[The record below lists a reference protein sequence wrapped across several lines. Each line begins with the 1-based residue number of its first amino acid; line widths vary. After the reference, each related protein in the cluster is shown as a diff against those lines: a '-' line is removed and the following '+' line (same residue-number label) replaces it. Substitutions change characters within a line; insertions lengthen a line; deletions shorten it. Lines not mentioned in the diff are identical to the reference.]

1 MFIGP
6 IFTREAVTAPR
17 RPRHFIQ
24 RTVYV
29 GTLIILMCTAWLV
42 VAGIQQ
48 RIQNAGDMARF
59 GAILF
64 QILAPVQ
71 LALVTFLSA
80 LVAASGVSQEKDKR
94 TLILLLMTRMNNNEL
109 VLGKLC
115 ASLLNVVVMVTAALP
130 IFLAIILLGG
140 VSVGQVLRVFL
151 CTLATSMLAGSIG
164 VLFAFWR
171 EKTFQTLA
179 LTAMLL
185 VIWQGLWLAVD
196 TGALGSTFLGIDHH
210 AIALAFSP
218 IGAVIAAAQPTYS
231 TGFGLG
237 LLFGNVG
244 SFIFVSV
251 LLIAS
256 INAFTV
262 WRVRVWNP
270 SRELRQG
277 QQDPDAGS
285 IWGESEQRETVDD
298 ELAEHNLAEHS
309 RGQHVDARTRV
320 VSQSHRKVWD
330 NPILWREICT
340 WAYGRKVLII
350 RLGYLLTAALI
361 GIALHF
367 VLASMPAN
375 ADTLVPT
382 SAMPLAPFF
391 VVSLVIVNALAVTSI
406 TNERDQQS
414 LDLLLVTDLT
424 PKELVL
430 GKLFGVFW
438 VTKEMAIA
446 PLLLTVYL
454 WATGAVHF
462 EQWLFVTLGLL
473 VMNVF
478 VAMLGI
484 HCGMTY
490 SNSRSA
496 IAVSLGTVFFLF
508 LGVVTCI
515 TMMVSFSTS
524 FQTQLYPFL
533 AFIMGGSVG
542 LFVTLGIRNPS
553 SAILLASLL
562 LPFATFHAITSFL
575 LGHSMSVFL
584 VTAVTYGFTTAAMM
598 IPAIGEFDIA
608 MGRTKSATDE

>member
-48 RIQNAGDMARF
+48 RIRNVGDMARF

-94 TLILLLMTRMNNNEL
+94 TLILLMMTRMNNNEL
-109 VLGKLC
+109 VLGKLF
-115 ASLLNVVVMVTAALP
+115 ASLLNIVVMVTAALP

-140 VSVGQVLRVFL
+140 VSVGQVGRVFL
-151 CTLATSMLAGSIG
+151 CTLATSMLAGSVA

-179 LTAMLL
+179 LTALFL
-185 VIWQGLWLAVD
+185 VTWQGIWLAVESGVMG
-196 TGALGSTFLGIDHH
+196 TTVLGLDHH
-210 AIALAFSP
+210 ALAMAFSP
-218 IGAVIAAAQPTYS
+218 ITAVIAAAQPSFVDSSS
-231 TGFGLG
+231 TGLG
-237 LLFGNVG
+237 IWFGNVG
-244 SFIFVSV
+244 WFILVSV
-251 LLIAS
+251 GLITA
-256 INAFTV
+256 INALTV
-262 WRVRVWNP
+262 LRVRVWNP
-270 SRELRQG
+270 SREVRQG
-277 QQDPDAGS
+277 QGQADESGS
-285 IWGESEQRETVDD
+285 IWAENAEEQVDD
-298 ELAEHNLAEHS
+298 QVVERS
-309 RGQHVDARTRV
+309 RDQHVDSRTRE
-320 VSQSHRKVWD
+320 VSHSHRKVWD
-330 NPILWREICT
+330 NPVLWRETCT
-340 WAYGRKVLII
+340 WAYGRKVMII
-350 RLGYLLTAALI
+350 RVGYLLAAALI
-361 GIALHF
+361 GISLHF
-367 VLASMPAN
+367 LLASTPTTS
-375 ADTLVPT
+375 DSLVPV

-414 LDLLLVTDLT
+414 LDLLLVTDLS

-446 PLLLTVYL
+446 PLILTLYL
-454 WATGAVHF
+454 AITGAVNV
-462 EQWLFVTLGLL
+462 EQWLFVTIGLL

-496 IAVSLGTVFFLF
+496 IGVSLGTVFFLF

-533 AFIMGGSVG
+533 AFILGGSVG

-584 VTAVTYGFTTAAMM
+584 VTAVTYGFTTAAML

>member
-29 GTLIILMCTAWLV
+29 ATLIILMCTAWLV
-42 VAGIQQ
+42 IAGVQQ
-48 RIQNAGDMARF
+48 RIRNVGDMARF

-109 VLGKLC
+109 VLGKLF
-115 ASLLNVVVMVTAALP
+115 ASLLNIVIMVTAAVP
-130 IFLAIILLGG
+130 IFLSIILLGG
-140 VSVGQVLRVFL
+140 VSVGQVARVFL
-151 CTLATSMLAGSIG
+151 CTLATSLLAGSIG

-179 LTAMLL
+179 LTALLL
-185 VIWQGLWLAVD
+185 VIWQGNWLAVGS
-196 TGALGSTFLGIDHH
+196 GALGERILGIDSGSL
-210 AIALAFSP
+210 ALTFSP
-218 IGAVIAAAQPTYS
+218 IAAVVAAAQPSYDVS
-231 TGFGLG
+231 SPFR
-237 LLFGNVG
+237 LLFGSVG
-244 SFIFVSV
+244 PFLLAST
-251 LLIAS
+251 LLIAL
-256 INAFTV
+256 INAVTI
-262 WRVRVWNP
+262 WRVRIWNP

-277 QQDPDAGS
+277 QEAEAEGGS
-285 IWGESEQRETVDD
+285 IWGEHRDESNVED
-298 ELAEHNLAEHS
+298 ELVERS
-309 RGQHVDARTRV
+309 REQHVDARVRD
-320 VSQSHRKVWD
+320 VSQTHRKVWD

-350 RLGYLLTAALI
+350 RLGYLATALLI
-361 GIALHF
+361 GVALHL
-367 VLASMPAN
+367 VLGNPTALTDS
-375 ADTLVPT
+375 LVPPT
-382 SAMPLAPFF
+382 ALPLAPFF
-391 VVSLVIVNALAVTSI
+391 VVSLVIVNALAVTAI

-414 LDLLLVTDLT
+414 LDLLLVTDLS

-438 VTKEMAIA
+438 VTKEMIVA
-446 PLLLTVYL
+446 PLLLTAYL
-454 WATGAVHF
+454 LISGAVTV

-473 VMNVF
+473 VMDVF

-496 IAVSLGTVFFLF
+496 IGVSLGTVFFLF
-508 LGVVTCI
+508 LGVVTCL

-533 AFIMGGSVG
+533 AFILGGSVG
-542 LFVTLGIRNPS
+542 LYVTLGIRNPS

-575 LGHSMSVFL
+575 LGHSLSVFL
-584 VTAVTYGFTTAAMM
+584 VTAITYGFTTAAML